1 MFGCS
6 VVETVLCQLELGYY
20 LLGLGL
26 EGFSWFSVQLGR
38 GTICESL
45 GMCGGAG
52 SWASTTVVLSASTG
66 STIFSEDRVFTPT
79 DTAITPSN

>member
-26 EGFSWFSVQLGR
+26 EGCSWFSVQLGR
-38 GTICESL
+38 GTICVSL
-45 GMCGGAG
+45 GYVWWGWFLGKYKCG
-52 SWASTTVVLSASTG
+52 S
-66 STIFSEDRVFTPT
+66 I
-79 DTAITPSN
+79 AINR